1 MNAKQVREYIDAVN
15 PKMTTPTPK
24 IQLPE
29 YLCPIT
35 ADEFMQL
42 RLGDGTDPRELVSEL
57 WRDLA
62 ARDAE
67 LRYVRE
73 TLDKA
78 LPGMDEGAPIEAIA
92 RKVAAHIAAR
102 EAELAEL
109 MKWKERVLDELIV
122 AHIYTKEHDTNP
134 KKAIHDAIVWNCQ
147 VAIDPAVSSDARKL
161 IAQERE
167 RCAKVCDAYSEELRP
182 YAEREY
188 SRDDAIARDCA
199 AAIRRGE

>member
-62 ARDAE
+62 ARD
-67 LRYVRE
+67 
-73 TLDKA
+73 
-78 LPGMDEGAPIEAIA
+78 
-92 RKVAAHIAAR
+92 
-102 EAELAEL
+102 AELAEL